1 MIHLIGTGGHGKVVL
16 DALLARAVALD
27 AIVARDGDTGRHGQS
42 WLGLEIAGPDIC
54 EALAGQAVHMAI
66 GNSATRQRLTESA
79 IQTGARPETV
89 IHPSA
94 SVSALARIG
103 EGSFVG
109 AGAVVGPE
117 AHVGNGVIVNHG
129 AVVDHDC
136 RVGDFAHLAPN
147 STLGGGVRVGA
158 RTLLGAGAV
167 VLPGRTIGDD
177 VTIGAGAVVTRDVAS
192 GQTWTGVPA
201 MLKDTE

>member
-16 DALLARAVALD
+16 DALLAGGVTLD
-27 AIVARDGDTGRHGQS
+27 AVVARDGDTGRQGQS

-54 EALAGQAVHMAI
+54 EALAGKAVHVAI
-66 GNSATRQRLTESA
+66 GNGATRQRLTERA
-79 IQTGARPETV
+79 MPLGARLETV
-89 IHPSA
+89 THPSA
-94 SVSALARIG
+94 SVSALAGIG
-103 EGSFVG
+103 AGSFVG

-117 AHVGNGVIVNHG
+117 AHIGKGVIVNHG

-147 STLGGGVRVGA
+147 STLGGGVSVGA
-158 RTLLGAGAV
+158 RTLIGAGAV

-201 MLKDTE
+201 ILKDTE

>member
-16 DALLARAVALD
+16 DALLAGGVTLD
-27 AIVARDGDTGRHGQS
+27 AVVARDGDTGRQGQS

-54 EALAGQAVHMAI
+54 EALAGKAVHVAI
-66 GNSATRQRLTESA
+66 GNGATRQRLTERA
-79 IQTGARPETV
+79 MPLGARLETV
-89 IHPSA
+89 THPSA
-94 SVSALARIG
+94 SVSTLAGIG
-103 EGSFVG
+103 AGSFVG

-117 AHVGNGVIVNHG
+117 AHIGKGVIVNHG

-147 STLGGGVRVGA
+147 STLGGGVSVGA
-158 RTLLGAGAV
+158 RTLIGAGAV

>member
-16 DALLARAVALD
+16 DALLAGGVLLD
-27 AIVARDGDTGRHGQS
+27 AIVARDGARAKYGQS

-54 EALAGQAVHMAI
+54 DALASQAVHVAI
-66 GNSATRQRLTESA
+66 GNGATRQQLTEGA
-79 IQTGARPETV
+79 IRFGAKPETV
-89 IHPSA
+89 VHPSA

-103 EGSFVG
+103 TGSFLG

-117 AHVGNGVIVNHG
+117 AHVGDSVIVNHG

-158 RTLLGAGAV
+158 RTLIGAGAV

-192 GQTWTGVPA
+192 GQTWTGIPA

>member
-16 DALLARAVALD
+16 DALLAGGVTLD
-27 AIVARDGDTGRHGQS
+27 AVVARDGDTGRQGQS

-54 EALAGQAVHMAI
+54 EALASKAVHVAI
-66 GNSATRQRLTESA
+66 GNGATRQRLTERA
-79 IQTGARPETV
+79 MPLGARLETV
-89 IHPSA
+89 THPSA
-94 SVSALARIG
+94 SVSALAGIG
-103 EGSFVG
+103 AGSFVG

-117 AHVGNGVIVNHG
+117 AHIGKGVIVNHG

-147 STLGGGVRVGA
+147 STLGGGVSVGA
-158 RTLLGAGAV
+158 RTLIGAGAV